1 MNKPFQPDLFN
12 LELAPVPQLPTNPK
26 TVIAHLLARLLSGQ
40 TLTHLDAWILSHT
53 SRLAAHIHK
62 LKELG
67 WSIAKTIEPAA
78 CGDGR
83 TAYIARYKLVEPR
96 EVVGDANVQAFV
108 ENVIQARLSGK

>member
-1 MNKPFQPDLFN
+1 MNKPFQPDLLN
-12 LELAPVPQLPTNPK
+12 LDFAPVPQLPPDPK

-53 SRLAAHIHK
+53 SRLAAHIHR

-67 WSIAKTIEPAA
+67 WSIAKTTEPTA

-83 TAYIARYKLVEPR
+83 TAYIARYKLIEPHY
-96 EVVGDANVQAFV
+96 VVGDANVQAFV
-108 ENVIQARLSGK
+108 ENVTQARLGGK

>member
-12 LELAPVPQLPTNPK
+12 LDLAPVPQLPTNPK
-26 TVIAHLLARLLSGQ
+26 TVIAQLLARLLSGQ

-53 SRLAAHIHK
+53 SRLAAHVHK

-67 WSIAKTIEPAA
+67 WSIMTIIEPVA

-83 TAYIARYKLVEPR
+83 TAHIARYQLIEPP
-96 EVVGDANVQAFV
+96 EVVGDEKVRAFV
-108 ENVIQARLSGK
+108 ESVTQARLSGK